1 MKDVIEILTKLN
13 TDIILDD
20 RTYLSIGNRLMHA
33 RVTGFSYVVIIGK
46 SAIQSPPLIEIHDIN
61 SSTNCQIPLDDIS
74 SYFNKEGITI

>member
-1 MKDVIEILTKLN
+1 MKDIIEVLTPLN

-20 RTYLSIGNRLMHA
+20 RTHLSIGNRLMHA
-33 RVTGFSYVVIIGK
+33 RVTGFPYVIIIGK

-74 SYFNKEGITI
+74 SYFNKEGIKI